1 MKLIRDRYGRRNNH
15 IAFGNRELLPDRW
28 ETKGSITYLG
38 YGGTD
43 DSKPMAIHKVE
54 ETGTG
59 GTRTIAW
66 GLWSERESL
75 TYKSVNSY
83 FEEEV

>member
-1 MKLIRDRYGRRNNH
+1 
-15 IAFGNRELLPDRW
+15 
-28 ETKGSITYLG
+28 
-38 YGGTD
+38 
-43 DSKPMAIHKVE
+43 MAIHKVE